1 MSIDTLANPL
11 PPVVTFGDIVQDLD
25 PPKCHEL
32 VEYIFS
38 LVDLSFDDVDSKS
51 ILLISYI
58 INWRVTVIVD
68 VIIAVAIVVVVDV
81 IVVDAIVV
89 VENMSVIVPRFNK
102 E

>member
-1 MSIDTLANPL
+1 M
-11 PPVVTFGDIVQDLD
+11 
-25 PPKCHEL
+25 
-32 VEYIFS
+32 VEYISS

-58 INWRVTVIVD
+58 INKKVIVIVD
-68 VIIAVAIVVVVDV
+68 VVDIVVVVDV

-89 VENMSVIVPRFNK
+89 VENMTVIIPRFNK